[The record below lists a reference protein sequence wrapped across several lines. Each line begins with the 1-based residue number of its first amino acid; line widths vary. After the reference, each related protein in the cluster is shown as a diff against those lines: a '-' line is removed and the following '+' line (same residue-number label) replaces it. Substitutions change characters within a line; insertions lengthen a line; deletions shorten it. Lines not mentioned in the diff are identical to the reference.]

1 MLRSIQQTV
10 EHIRRIDP
18 DSAIKVHTITTWVK
32 EGKIDFKTVG
42 KKILINLDSLLEY
55 IGEKPKED

>member
-10 EHIRRIDP
+10 EHVHRIDP
-18 DSAIKVHTITTWVK
+18 DSAIKVHTIRTWVK